1 MHSGLLLLPIT
12 VTTALAGIT
21 AGVIIHRTGR
31 YCELIWAGMTLLT
44 VGLGLFVHLS
54 ATSPLGEIIAFEIF
68 TGIGAGL
75 LFQPPL
81 MALQAVTEQDD
92 VATATATLS
101 FVRSLATSMS
111 VVIGSV
117 VFQNGMDLQ
126 VPALSAAGLPANII
140 QALSGG
146 AAAAN
151 VMLIGTLMNPTQKM
165 AVKQAF
171 SLSMRNIWILGTSIS
186 ACGVIAST
194 FITRQVLSE
203 EHVETKTGIK
213 KKQPV
218 AIGEP
223 E

>member
-1 MHSGLLLLPIT
+1 
-12 VTTALAGIT
+12 
-21 AGVIIHRTGR
+21 
-31 YCELIWAGMTLLT
+31 MTLLT
-44 VGLGLFVHLS
+44 VGVGLFVHLNAS
-54 ATSPLGEIIAFEIF
+54 SSLGEIIAFEVF

-81 MALQAVTEQDD
+81 TAVQAVTEQDD

-111 VVIGSV
+111 VVIGGA

-126 VPALSAAGLPANII
+126 VPALSAAGLPTNIT
-140 QALSGG
+140 QSLSGG

-151 VMLIGTLMNPTQKM
+151 VMIIGTITDATQKL
-165 AVKQAF
+165 AVKEAF
-171 SLSMRNIWILGTSIS
+171 SVSMRNIWILGTCIS
-186 ACGVIAST
+186 ACGLVASA
-194 FITRQVLSE
+194 FITRQVLST

-218 AIGEP
+218 VMDDQACRVVSPLFTNTVSTIQVEGAVSP
-223 E
+223 SL

>member
-1 MHSGLLLLPIT
+1 MQSGLFLLPIT

-21 AGVIIHRTGR
+21 AGVVIHRTGR
-31 YCELIWAGMTLLT
+31 YCEIIWIGMTLLT
-44 VGLGLFVHLS
+44 VGLGLFVHLN
-54 ATSPLGEIIAFEIF
+54 ATSSLGEIIAFEIF

-81 MALQAVTEQDD
+81 IAVQAVTEQDD

-111 VVIGSV
+111 VVIGGV

-126 VPALSAAGLPANII
+126 LSALHAVGLSADII
-140 QALSGG
+140 QSLSGG

-151 VMLIGTLMNPTQKM
+151 VMIIGTIMDPTQKM

-186 ACGVIAST
+186 ACGVFASV
-194 FITRQVLSE
+194 FITRQILSK

-213 KKQPV
+213 KK
-218 AIGEP
+218 
-223 E
+223 